1 MLRAPSDG
9 QDLTPAVGQ
18 RTSARSAATAPA
30 TALAGGGADSAVL
43 GVAGMSDPQRRQ
55 FAAVCYIRHHDVD
68 TSPYQT
74 WSTQKWSDHFGIKN
88 DGVKKIVR
96 KISKCTA
103 GESDTLSTVSAL
115 LDAGRIQLVWRYV
128 VAGLMECRS
137 GLGSAATVVKQLM
150 LHGQQMTLENRL
162 PLTLWVQ
169 MAM

>member
-1 MLRAPSDG
+1 M
-9 QDLTPAVGQ
+9 
-18 RTSARSAATAPA
+18 
-30 TALAGGGADSAVL
+30 
-43 GVAGMSDPQRRQ
+43 
-55 FAAVCYIRHHDVD
+55 CYIRHHDVD
-68 TSPYQT
+68 TSPYKT

-137 GLGSAATVVKQLM
+137 GLGSAATVVKQLICM
-150 LHGQQMTLENRL
+150 DNR
-162 PLTLWVQ
+162 
-169 MAM
+169 